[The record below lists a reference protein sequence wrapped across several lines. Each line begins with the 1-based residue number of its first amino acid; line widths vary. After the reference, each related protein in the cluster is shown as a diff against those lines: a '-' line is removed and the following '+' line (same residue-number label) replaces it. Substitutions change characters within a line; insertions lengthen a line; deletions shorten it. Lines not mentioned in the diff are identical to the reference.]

1 MRAEAVAPGTGRRTL
16 ETGSCNPWIGSER
29 GGPTPSW
36 PFPCNP
42 CNPWMALGY
51 GDPTSPWPR
60 PCPTNRTVAGRV
72 LRQSLCFGLIRSK
85 PGQSQSKSVKA
96 GQSDFDYYF
105 LQPHGPKPTQTDSIR
120 PNPTAGGGVAM
131 GNVIAVSMARSK
143 HSMRGTRAMQL
154 LRLSMNLSMQTS
166 REVDRVLRTRLRLR
180 SEDTQCLVRAF
191 HVPDAASF
199 ACLRPSRSENAIHLR
214 QCRVGGVLLTSSATF
229 GSPRRRSQYLE
240 LHGYPAQSDL
250 IRLDPTEADPM
261 KPVEHC
267 KCTISEAAVVDRCYG
282 FPLSPSIICIRFSKR
297 THMMAPVKTENIV
310 FPRKTD
316 LSMSGGGQI
325 KRVFLRNEPK

>member
-180 SEDTQCLVRAF
+180 SENTVSGSSL
-191 HVPDAASF
+191 
-199 ACLRPSRSENAIHLR
+199 SRSRRDFFRLSAAIAFGER
-214 QCRVGGVLLTSSATF
+214 DPPSAVPRWWSSPYVVGYIRKPKATKPVF
-229 GSPRRRSQYLE
+229 GTARLSGP
-240 LHGYPAQSDL
+240 
-250 IRLDPTEADPM
+250 IRPDPTRSD
-261 KPVEHC
+261 
-267 KCTISEAAVVDRCYG
+267 
-282 FPLSPSIICIRFSKR
+282 
-297 THMMAPVKTENIV
+297 
-310 FPRKTD
+310 
-316 LSMSGGGQI
+316 
-325 KRVFLRNEPK
+325 